1 MATYIQGQQDY
12 ITQVQPN
19 APNLQFDAQILSL
32 KQNKYDANHKKV
44 SDLYG
49 SLLNADMTRVD
60 NNLQRNEFFKIIN
73 SDIKKMGSFD
83 FSLDANVTAA
93 ASIFESIYTNENIV
107 KDMVWTKNFN
117 NEVTRMNGFKNCL
130 DEKQC
135 GGTFWEEGEKY
146 MGYKKKEF
154 ENASVGEALSTENVR
169 FIPNKSVMK
178 EAIKLAKEADL
189 NVTIDKKQ
197 GNYIVRTK
205 NGELITTPLTLL
217 FKETI
222 GSDPAFA
229 DKFLAEAYVKR
240 NDWVYNKVAMG
251 EFSTAQEGQMAYLSK
266 IDRDNKAELKT
277 QAQSLNQDLNV
288 LNQSV
293 AYYKS
298 RYEKGQF
305 KDGSDEYFKYENL
318 VQLQQNA
325 QAAANYTQNLR
336 QISAAN
342 NKNAAM
348 EVLLNNADQ
357 QTAYVNLNKELQ
369 TAVNTLAFK
378 DYESTMTADE
388 FAILNTKYEQDR
400 KLNAQKHS
408 FAIAQ
413 DNNKAAHARSLARLN
428 STLKKSEDKAKDEKD
443 KAKNAAAQLEKLGA
457 LSQAQTAHNNW
468 RTQRQMNIEDLY
480 KRNNN
485 GETFPEE
492 TLRNAAGAK
501 GDDLRK
507 KVQKATD
514 EYNQTEQ
521 QLKEAVNIK
530 SYDAGLE
537 PPNPENMSIRELD
550 WFVKNDKPEQATE
563 YLAAAARDIKNNYR
577 KKGSTKDLTDQEAIA
592 LAEQAFN
599 NEDNLGESSIVFN
612 LTNDGIIE
620 TIKK

>member
-130 DEKQC
+130 DEKEC

-154 ENASVGEALSTENVR
+154 ENASIGEALNAENVR

-189 NVTIDKKQ
+189 SVTMDKKE

-229 DKFLAEAYVKR
+229 DKFLAEAYVNR

-266 IDRDNKAELKT
+266 IDRDNKTELKN
-277 QAQSLNQDLNV
+277 QAKGLNQDLIT

-293 AYYKS
+293 AYYKN
-298 RYEKGQF
+298 RYETGQF
-305 KDGSDEYFKYENL
+305 KEGTDEYNKYENL
-318 VQLQQNA
+318 LQLQQNA

-336 QISAAN
+336 QISASN

-357 QTAYVNLNKELQ
+357 QTAYVSLNKELQ

-400 KLNAQKHS
+400 KLNSQKHA

-428 STLKKSEDKAKDEKD
+428 SSLRQTEEKAKTEKAKKDEFASTLK
-443 KAKNAAAQLEKLGA
+443 KLGA
-457 LSQAQTAHNNW
+457 LTQAETNLQNW
-468 RTQRQMNIEDLY
+468 TTQKDANIRQLY
-480 KRNNN
+480 KEKFKADYPDEDAFD
-485 GETFPEE
+485 GT
-492 TLRNAAGAK
+492 GDIAK
-501 GDDLRK
+501 ENVARRK
-507 KVQKATD
+507 LVTIEYELSEQK
-514 EYNQTEQ
+514 
-521 QLKEAVNIK
+521 LKEEVNIK
-530 SYDAGLE
+530 AYELGKGALEPEAVSMNELDLFQANGMDDMATKYMAETAKEVQSKYRKTGSDTDLTSDEALDLVYDAYENADYPGQSTIIQNLE
-537 PPNPENMSIRELD
+537 NNNIIT
-550 WFVKNDKPEQATE
+550 KN
-563 YLAAAARDIKNNYR
+563 
-577 KKGSTKDLTDQEAIA
+577 
-592 LAEQAFN
+592 
-599 NEDNLGESSIVFN
+599 
-612 LTNDGIIE
+612 
-620 TIKK
+620 